1 MQSLR
6 ARCSP
11 GGVSS
16 CVRCGPGGAPAR
28 AAAFP
33 AAPAQV
39 SSAQPKPGGHYPLPL
54 SPSELRAPLAHA
66 DGARLHRRRPPALG
80 RFALVPLE
88 AIDLLEVLA
97 TSVERPVRVPRD
109 RRRSPSRPARRARST
124 RRAWPRSRARC
135 CLQPGMTPVPITFLR
150 PQNRGAVIRALPAAS
165 CSENNARFLRYL
177 NGFLSTKTGY
187 PPTADRDADR
197 KLARLRTPAGRKIP

>member
-1 MQSLR
+1 MSSLDTAFR
-6 ARCSP
+6 NCPLKTR
-11 GGVSS
+11 
-16 CVRCGPGGAPAR
+16 AR
-28 AAAFP
+28 AA
-33 AAPAQV
+33 
-39 SSAQPKPGGHYPLPL
+39 
-54 SPSELRAPLAHA
+54 R
-66 DGARLHRRRPPALG
+66 
-80 RFALVPLE
+80 
-88 AIDLLEVLA
+88 IDLLEVLA
-97 TSVERPVRVPRD
+97 AGCRTAGRHPRRHAKSNSFAARRRPVRVPRD